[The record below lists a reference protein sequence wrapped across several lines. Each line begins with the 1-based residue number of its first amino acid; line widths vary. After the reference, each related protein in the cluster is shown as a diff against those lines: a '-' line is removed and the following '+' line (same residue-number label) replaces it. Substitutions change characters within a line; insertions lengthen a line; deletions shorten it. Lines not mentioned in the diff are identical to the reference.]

1 MKESMDKIYRCF
13 SGKQKNYLLD
23 KGNEYVLRA
32 KDYYNNNTFWL
43 FIKTENLIKDLDLW
57 RETNPNIK
65 G

>member
-1 MKESMDKIYRCF
+1 MNELYRCF
-13 SGKQKNYLLD
+13 SGKQKKYLLD
-23 KGNEYVLRA
+23 KGYDYVLRA
-32 KDYYNNNTFWL
+32 KDYHNNNTFWL